1 MSYAYVVFDDSLV
14 ENGQQT
20 SYGPC
25 GLGAVGGIGAE
36 EVCNAA
42 GGCAVS
48 CCCSCFSVNDALAA
62 LYAAEC
68 ACAVAGVASPYGLSS
83 LVRVPDWEHDT
94 LG

>member
-1 MSYAYVVFDDSLV
+1 LCVVFDVSLV

-25 GLGAVGGIGAE
+25 GLGVVGGVGAE

-42 GGCAVS
+42 GRCAVS
-48 CCCSCFSVNDALAA
+48 CCCSCFSADDALAA
-62 LYAAEC
+62 VYAAEC
-68 ACAVAGVASPYGLSS
+68 ACAVACGGSPYGGSS